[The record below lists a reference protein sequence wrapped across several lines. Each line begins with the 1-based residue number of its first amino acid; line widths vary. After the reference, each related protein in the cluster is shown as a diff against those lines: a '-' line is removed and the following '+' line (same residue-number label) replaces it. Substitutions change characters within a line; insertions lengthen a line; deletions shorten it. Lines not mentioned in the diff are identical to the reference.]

1 MQRLIFLLCVSGSQ
15 SRQAT
20 QWFVCQRGST
30 LECAKRDG
38 AYMERWWWRSS
49 FTSAP
54 YLRQAF
60 YHFSAPYLLSHVSGV
75 PFIWL
80 AATWLTK
87 LRFLSHTVTKA
98 WIIMNITA
106 GSDFPCSLRHIAHE
120 VAAVLEIWNQREL
133 KRACELLVWLVKCFV
148 MGEAMPTFACQ
159 LCEFH
164 EKIVDLKGDT
174 ASELRHVCGM

>member
-1 MQRLIFLLCVSGSQ
+1 LCVSGSQ
-15 SRQAT
+15 SRPAT

-38 AYMERWWWRSS
+38 AYMERWWWRFS

-54 YLRQAF
+54 YLRPAF

-98 WIIMNITA
+98 WIIMN
-106 GSDFPCSLRHIAHE
+106 GRLWFSLFFEAHE
-120 VAAVLEIWNQREL
+120 IAAVLEIWNQREL
-133 KRACELLVWLVKCFV
+133 RHACELFVLLVKCFV

-159 LCEFH
+159 LCGFH